1 MSVKKPKISV
11 LIPVHNGADTLAETV
26 ASILNQT
33 FADFELL
40 LFDDASTDA
49 SPEII
54 NSFADSRIRRF
65 RSDANLGISEAR
77 NRLMELAEGE
87 YLAVMDH
94 DDLSAPRRLEKQ
106 AAWLDNN
113 PEVAMVGSWGRLFC
127 ARPPFPGL
135 FGRIKQAFVN
145 LGWVW
150 CQPEHPDIHDAL
162 CGNPVMHSS
171 AMLRRS
177 ALVRDNIVYNP
188 DYSPAEDYDLCRQ
201 LPAGSWLTFPKCSS
215 ATTITAA
222 TIRLPIRK
230 PCAAPTAKSK
240 TTFLNCS
247 VGNAPSAPIFWSCC
261 KSCA

>member
-113 PEVAMVGSWGRLFC
+113 PRSCHGRQLGT
-127 ARPPFPGL
+127 AVLRPAALSRPFRQNQTGL
-135 FGRIKQAFVN
+135 
-145 LGWVW
+145 
-150 CQPEHPDIHDAL
+150 CQPRLGLVPT
-162 CGNPVMHSS
+162 GTPRHS
-171 AMLRRS
+171 
-177 ALVRDNIVYNP
+177 
-188 DYSPAEDYDLCRQ
+188 
-201 LPAGSWLTFPKCSS
+201 
-215 ATTITAA
+215 
-222 TIRLPIRK
+222 
-230 PCAAPTAKSK
+230 
-240 TTFLNCS
+240 
-247 VGNAPSAPIFWSCC
+247 
-261 KSCA
+261 

>member
-87 YLAVMDH
+87 YLAVY
-94 DDLSAPRRLEKQ
+94 
-106 AAWLDNN
+106 
-113 PEVAMVGSWGRLFC
+113 GS
-127 ARPPFPGL
+127 
-135 FGRIKQAFVN
+135 
-145 LGWVW
+145 
-150 CQPEHPDIHDAL
+150 
-162 CGNPVMHSS
+162 
-171 AMLRRS
+171 
-177 ALVRDNIVYNP
+177 
-188 DYSPAEDYDLCRQ
+188 
-201 LPAGSWLTFPKCSS
+201 
-215 ATTITAA
+215 
-222 TIRLPIRK
+222 
-230 PCAAPTAKSK
+230 
-240 TTFLNCS
+240 
-247 VGNAPSAPIFWSCC
+247 
-261 KSCA
+261 